1 MQLGIYTFA
10 DLIPD
15 PITGKMISPE
25 KRMKNLIE
33 EAVVADEVGL
43 DVFGIGE
50 HHREDFLISSPVV
63 PLAAIAAKTKQIRL
77 TSTVNVLSSDD
88 PVRVYQDFAELDLIS
103 EGRAEIMV
111 GRGSF
116 IESFPLFGYS
126 LNDYD
131 ELFEEKLNMLLK
143 IRDNEKVEWAGSFTQ
158 TISGRGVYPRSMQ
171 SPLPVWVAVGGNP
184 PSVIRAATLGLP
196 LALAIIG
203 GPPERF
209 APLIE
214 LYRQTATLRG
224 FDASTLKIS
233 INSQGFI
240 AEDAKDAA
248 DSYWPYYQTVMNQIG
263 KERGWPAITKEGFE
277 NSAGPNGS
285 LLLGN
290 PEQVAEKII
299 AQYKIFKQDRF
310 LIQIDVGTMPHE
322 KVLKAIE
329 LLGKKVAPIVK
340 AAVGKI

>member
-1 MQLGIYTFA
+1 MQLGVYTFA

-15 PITGKMISPE
+15 PKTGKIISGTE
-25 KRMKNLIE
+25 RMKNLIE

-63 PLAAIAAKTKQIRL
+63 PLAAIAAKTKNIRL
-77 TSTVNVLSSDD
+77 TSAVNVLSSDD

-131 ELFEEKLNMLLK
+131 DLFEEKLNMLLK
-143 IRDNEKVEWAGSFTQ
+143 IRDEEKVNWSGSHTQ
-158 TISGRGVYPRSMQ
+158 TISGRGVYPRSAQ
-171 SPLPVWVAVGGNP
+171 TPLPIWVAVGGNP
-184 PSVIRAATLGLP
+184 PSVVRAATLGLP

-209 APLIE
+209 APLID
-214 LYRQTATLRG
+214 LYKEAYKKHG
-224 FDASTLKIS
+224 HDPKNMKVS

-240 AEDAKDAA
+240 GEDAKQAA
-248 DSYWPYYQTVMNQIG
+248 EDYWPYYETVMNQIG
-263 KERGWPAITKEGFE
+263 KERGWPPITKEGFE
-277 NSAGPNGS
+277 HSAGPDGS
-285 LLLGN
+285 LLLGT
-290 PEQVAEKII
+290 PEQI
-299 AQYKIFKQDRF
+299 AQKILNQHKIFGQDRF
-310 LIQIDVGTMPHE
+310 LIQIDVGTMPHD
-322 KVLKAIE
+322 KVLKAIK

-340 AAVGKI
+340 AGLKS